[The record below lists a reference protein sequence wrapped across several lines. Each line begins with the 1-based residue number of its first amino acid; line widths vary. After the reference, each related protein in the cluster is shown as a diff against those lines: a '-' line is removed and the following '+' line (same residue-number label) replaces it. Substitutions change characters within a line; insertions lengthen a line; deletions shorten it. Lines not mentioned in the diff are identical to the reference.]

1 MNNVVYI
8 SDFFVEH
15 IRGGGELN
23 DYELINILKSR
34 NPNYDLNKTVPYYN
48 YGKNNTL

>member
-34 NPNYDLNKTVPYYN
+34 KYLIQKILNVH
-48 YGKNNTL
+48 